1 MQNKGFIKGIA
12 ILFAL
17 ACLFHLS
24 FTFVTA
30 RVEKKARA
38 FAYGQETEMQANALA
53 GDDLTKYQFLYDSIS
68 RSKEVYYLDS
78 MSNQIVYNILIR
90 KYTYKEVKERELNL
104 GLDLKGGMNVTL
116 QVAVSDIIVA
126 LSGHSQ
132 NPVFVE
138 AIERAKLKER

>member
-38 FAYGQETEMQANALA
+38 FAYGQETEMEASALA
-53 GDDLTKYQFLYDSIS
+53 GDDLTKYQFLYDLFPDQKKFIIWIRCQIRLFTIS
-68 RSKEVYYLDS
+68 LLENTPIKR
-78 MSNQIVYNILIR
+78 
-90 KYTYKEVKERELNL
+90 
-104 GLDLKGGMNVTL
+104 
-116 QVAVSDIIVA
+116 
-126 LSGHSQ
+126 
-132 NPVFVE
+132 
-138 AIERAKLKER
+138 